1 MKKFL
6 IVLFFLN
13 ILLGWGKTGHR
24 ITGEISEKY
33 LTKNAKLQIKKLIGH
48 HDISRLANWA
58 DEVKSDPKWRKADD
72 WHYCTIPDGEVYN
85 PNNNGGKAVQKVNEF
100 IKTLKDKNSA
110 KNQKI
115 IALKFLIHLIGDLHQ
130 PLHVGNGLD
139 RGGNN
144 IKVNW
149 FNEPTNIHAIWDT
162 KLIEFQKL
170 SYTEYSNYLTLNEN
184 RSLINKW
191 QKSSVLDYVY
201 ESQNARRQCYDFEE
215 ENLKWE
221 YFYKNKELLERRL
234 LQSGIR
240 LSGELNRIFK

>member
-1 MKKFL
+1 MKKFI

-58 DEVKSDPKWRKADD
+58 DEIKSDPKWKKANN
-72 WHYCTIPDGEVYN
+72 WHYCTIPDGEKYN
-85 PNNNGGKAVQKVNEF
+85 PDFDGGEAVEKVNEF
-100 IKTLKDKNSA
+100 IKTLKSKSST
-110 KNQKI
+110 KNQKV
-115 IALKFLIHLIGDLHQ
+115 IALKFLIHLVGDLHQ

-139 RGGNN
+139 RGGND

-149 FNEPTNIHAIWDT
+149 FSEPTNIHSIWDT
-162 KLIEFQKL
+162 KLIELQKL
-170 SYTEYSNYLTLNEN
+170 SYTEYSNYLTLQEN
-184 RSLINKW
+184 RSTINKW
-191 QKSSVLDYVY
+191 QKSTVLDYVY
-201 ESQNARRQCYDFEE
+201 ESQNARRQCYDFEG
-215 ENLKWE
+215 ENLKWG
-221 YFYKNKELLERRL
+221 YFYKNKELLEKRL

>member
-1 MKKFL
+1 MKNFI

-13 ILLGWGKTGHR
+13 ILLGWGKIGHR

-33 LTKNAKLQIKKLIGH
+33 LTENAKIQIKKLIGH
-48 HDISRLANWA
+48 HNISRLANWA
-58 DEVKSDPKWRKADD
+58 DEIKSDPKWRDAND
-72 WHYCTIPDGEVYN
+72 WHYCTIPDGEKYD
-85 PNNNGGKAVQKVNEF
+85 PNIGGGKAVEKVNEF
-100 IKTLKDKNSA
+100 IKTLKNKNST
-110 KNQKI
+110 KNEKVV
-115 IALKFLIHLIGDLHQ
+115 ALKFLIHLIGDLHQ

-144 IKVNW
+144 VKVNW
-149 FNEPTNIHAIWDT
+149 FNEPTNIHSIWDT

-170 SYTEYSNYLTLNEN
+170 SYTEYSNYLTLQED
-184 RSLINKW
+184 RSIIRKW
-191 QKSSVLDYVY
+191 QKATVLEYVY
-201 ESQNARRQCYDFEE
+201 ESQEARRQCYDFET

-221 YFYKNKELLERRL
+221 YFYKNKALLERRL